1 MCHLLHPNQWIRLIL
16 IIYPVLFLLS
26 CEQSKSSETISDSS
40 SSFEKSP
47 LVESLEEIFYSGEF
61 ATIPM
66 KTFKANDYGAVGDST
81 SLNTKTIQAAIDAA
95 HAAGGGKVIFD
106 QGVYLSGALF
116 LKSNVELHV
125 AEGVTIRAIQDDAY
139 FPDRWTRVAGVEM
152 DWPAALINVYQE
164 KNIRITGK
172 GTIDGNGKYWWDKFW
187 GDPPRTGGMWV
198 DYTERNIRW
207 AVDYDCKRVRAIV
220 VYESQNVVLK
230 DFQVLRSGFWTISLT
245 YSNKVHVDGVTIRN
259 NVGGFG
265 PSSDGI
271 NTDSSSDILVENC
284 DIDCNDDNLC
294 IKAGRDSDGLRVNR
308 VAENIV
314 YRNCMTRAGHGLFTI
329 GSETSGGMRNVE
341 VYGLKAI
348 GTNTGIRFKSA
359 KVRGGVIEN
368 IWFHDIEMEK
378 VKSPFHFELNW
389 YPEYSYPSIPEAE
402 RTEDMPRHWTV
413 MTTRVE
419 PEERGIPEFKNLRF
433 SNIQVK
439 EAEQGIYANA
449 YAEKPMHHLQWEN
462 IQIEANKAG
471 VINHAAHWKMDAVD
485 LITLENRALQLNNA
499 EEVELPNWRLATE
512 TASTP
517 KEDGEQKDASV
528 QTARE
533 FTRLTPLNPANGQPI
548 KANDTIAFSSPLS
561 LFVPQIAKDEI
572 EFFEPLGDGFYH
584 SPITITKTTYQIEVK
599 GERQHDWTIVVD
611 APDQPADVVGA
622 DHWEYNAVQKEILIQ
637 KKGMQFLIEVKK
649 GLNGRSKEM

>member
-1 MCHLLHPNQWIRLIL
+1 MRHLLNSNQRFLLIA
-16 IIYPVLFLLS
+16 PFLFLLA
-26 CEQSKSSETISDSS
+26 CHQTKNSESIVDPSS
-40 SSFEKSP
+40 SSFEKSA
-47 LVESLEEIFYSGEF
+47 LVENLEGIFYADEF
-61 ATIPM
+61 VSIPM
-66 KTFKANDYGAVGDST
+66 ETFRVSDYGAVGDST
-81 SLNTKTIQAAIDAA
+81 SLNTKAIQDAIDAA
-95 HAAGGGKVIFD
+95 NAAGGGKVVFD
-106 QGVYLSGALF
+106 PGVYLSGALF
-116 LKSNVELHV
+116 LKSNVELHI
-125 AEGVTIRAIQDDAY
+125 AEGVTIRAIQDDAH

-164 KNIRITGK
+164 ENVRITGK

-198 DYTERNIRW
+198 DYTERDIRW

-220 VYESQNVVLK
+220 VFESKNVVLK
-230 DFQVLRSGFWTISLT
+230 DFEVLRSGFWTISLT

-314 YRNCMTRAGHGLFTI
+314 YRNCITRAGHGLFTI

-359 KVRGGVIEN
+359 KVRGGVIED
-368 IWFHDIEMEK
+368 IWFHHIEMEE

-402 RTEDMPRHWTV
+402 RTENMPRHWTV

-419 PEERGIPEFKNLRF
+419 PEEKGIPEFKNLRF
-433 SNIQVK
+433 SNIKVQK
-439 EAEQGIYANA
+439 AEQGIYANA
-449 YAEKPMHHLQWEN
+449 YAEKPMHHLHWEN

-471 VINHAAHWKMDAVD
+471 VINHAANWKMDEVD
-485 LITLENRALQLNNA
+485 LITLDNKSLQLNNA
-499 EEVELPNWRLATE
+499 EEVELPNWRTAQENASALNADHEKKVATVQM
-512 TASTP
+512 A
-517 KEDGEQKDASV
+517 KD
-528 QTARE
+528 
-533 FTRLTPLNPANGQPI
+533 FTHLTPFNPASEQLI
-548 KANDTIAFSSPLS
+548 KANDTTAFSSPMS
-561 LFVPQIAKDEI
+561 LYVPQIAKDEI
-572 EFFEPLGDGFYH
+572 KFFEPLGDGFYH
-584 SPITITKTTYQIEVK
+584 SPITIIKTDTQIEIW
-599 GERQHDWTIVVD
+599 GERQHDWTIVMA
-611 APDQPADVVGA
+611 APDKPKDIVGA
-622 DHWEYNAVQKEILIQ
+622 DHWEYNAEQKEVLIQ

-649 GLNGRSKEM
+649 G

>member
-1 MCHLLHPNQWIRLIL
+1 MCQIVKRKPFAQFSTLIF
-16 IIYPVLFLLS
+16 FLLLFS
-26 CEQSKSSETISDSS
+26 CQQKKVNQSSASLDGSSTKKSALVQNLEDVFYSDEFASIPS
-40 SSFEKSP
+40 
-47 LVESLEEIFYSGEF
+47 EIFK
-61 ATIPM
+61 AT
-66 KTFKANDYGAVGDST
+66 DYGAVGDSLF
-81 SLNTKTIQAAIDAA
+81 LNTKAIQSAIDAA
-95 HAAGGGKVIFD
+95 NAAGGGRVVFD

-116 LKSNVELHV
+116 LKSNVELNL
-125 AEGVTIRAIQDDAY
+125 AEGVTIQAIQDDTH

-164 KNIRITGK
+164 ENVRITGN

-198 DYTERNIRW
+198 DYTERDIRW

-220 VYESQNVVLK
+220 VYESQDVVLK
-230 DFQVLRSGFWTISLT
+230 DFHVLRSGFWTISLT
-245 YSNKVHVDGVTIRN
+245 YSSKVHVDGVTIRN

-271 NTDSSSDILVENC
+271 NTDSSSDVLVENC

-314 YRNCMTRAGHGLFTI
+314 YRNCITRAGHGLFTI

-368 IWFHDIEMEK
+368 IWFHDIEMDE

-402 RTEDMPRHWTV
+402 RTENMPRHWTV

-419 PEERGIPEFKNLRF
+419 PEEKGIPEFKNLRF
-433 SNIQVK
+433 SNIQVRK
-439 EAEQGIYANA
+439 AEQGIYANA
-449 YAEKPMHHLQWEN
+449 YAEKPMRDLHWEN

-471 VINHAAHWKMDAVD
+471 SINHAAHWKMEEVD
-485 LITLENRALQLNNA
+485 LITLENKSLQLNNA
-499 EEVELPNWRLATE
+499 EEVELPNWRLAQE

-517 KEDGEQKDASV
+517 REDGEKKDASV
-528 QTARE
+528 PMAKE
-533 FTRLTPLNPANGQPI
+533 FTHLTPLHPASEQPI
-548 KANDTIAFSSPLS
+548 KANDTIAFSSTLS
-561 LFVPQIAKDEI
+561 LYIPQIATDKI
-572 EFFEPLGDGFYH
+572 KFFEPLGDGFYH
-584 SPITITKTTYQIEVK
+584 SPITITKTANQIEVR
-599 GERQHDWTIVVD
+599 GERQHDWTIIMV
-611 APDQPADVVGA
+611 APDKPKAIAGA
-622 DHWEYNAVQKEILIQ
+622 DHWEYNAGQQELIMQ
-637 KKGMQFLIEVKK
+637 KKGMQFLLEIEKD
-649 GLNGRSKEM
+649 